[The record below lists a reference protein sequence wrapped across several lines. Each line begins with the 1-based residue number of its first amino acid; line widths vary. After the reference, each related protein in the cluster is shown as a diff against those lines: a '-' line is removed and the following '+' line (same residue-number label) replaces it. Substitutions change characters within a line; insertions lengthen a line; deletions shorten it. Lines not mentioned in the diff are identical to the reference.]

1 MAGKAHKHLNV
12 FQKPLGVFS
21 KEPMTGF
28 YRNGSCEV
36 GPEDKGNHSVAA
48 TLTDEFLDFSA
59 SRGNNLRSIGLKSGQ
74 KWCLCAPRW
83 KEALDYAKSQSDGK
97 AEGFSHHAGSTST
110 SIVPKVHLH
119 ATNAKALDVIDIKDL
134 KMYAAETEAA
144 NASNVAQSRKGGL
157 GGAIKETTELANK
170 GEMTSR
176 EPKKG
181 EHMS

>member
-1 MAGKAHKHLNV
+1 MVHAKSGQRTRVTILLQVSPPISFKILT
-12 FQKPLGVFS
+12 LGGRR
-21 KEPMTGF
+21 KLI
-28 YRNGSCEV
+28 
-36 GPEDKGNHSVAA
+36 AIIA

-59 SRGNNLRSIGLKSGQ
+59 SRGNDLRSIGLKSGQ

-97 AEGFSHHAGSTST
+97 AEGFSHHVGSSSS

-119 ATNAKALDVIDIKDL
+119 ATNAKALDVVDLKDL

-144 NASNVAQSRKGGL
+144 NASNVAQSRKGGM

-176 EPKKG
+176 EPKNG